1 MNLFKMAIMVFLVKV
16 AHKLTRQDNIAF
28 PEEIVDIN
36 DLAIKMQKLAKDN
49 KLQILMSNNSRK
61 YVEQQLNVGNLKCEI
76 NRILFTLFANKI
88 ACQRQC

>member
-1 MNLFKMAIMVFLVKV
+1 MVFLVKV
-16 AHKLTRQDNIAF
+16 AHKLIRQDNIAF

-61 YVEQQLNVGNLKCEI
+61 YVEQQLNAGNLKCEI
-76 NRILFTLFANKI
+76 NRILLTLFANNI